1 MQDDI
6 ADGTKKQPDSS
17 LKQEFLRHV
26 MGEVRPVYSFWNQ
39 NVADSKTLGLLN
51 AKTLLAKHKKIV
63 FSRERVVRFS
73 KNRGF
78 LSDTS

>member
-1 MQDDI
+1 
-6 ADGTKKQPDSS
+6 
-17 LKQEFLRHV
+17 
-26 MGEVRPVYSFWNQ
+26 MGEVRPVYGFWNQ

-78 LSDTS
+78 LSDTK